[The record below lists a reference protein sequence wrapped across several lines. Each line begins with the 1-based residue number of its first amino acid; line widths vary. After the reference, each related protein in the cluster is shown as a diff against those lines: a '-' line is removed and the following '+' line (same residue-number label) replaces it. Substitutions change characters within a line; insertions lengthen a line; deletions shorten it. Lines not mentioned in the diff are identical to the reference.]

1 MMFDLDGTLYE
12 FNENSFRDT
21 SIYLD
26 LKKRSIQFI
35 SEKLKVSEEQA
46 GNMYNLVAQK
56 YNFIISTGFQKE
68 YGLDR
73 NEYLNFAWD
82 MDPSHHIQKN
92 DKLSP
97 FFLELSRNNNLF
109 ILSDAPLIWINKIL
123 EYFQIKKYFKR
134 IFSGGDMDLRKKGEL
149 YPYVLKTLNIDAK
162 NSVMIGDEYL
172 VDVIIPKKYGIKTI
186 FLGKESKGISNY
198 KVKNIFEIKN
208 LL

>member
-1 MMFDLDGTLYE
+1 MFDLDGTLYE

-46 GNMYNLVAQK
+46 GNMYNFVAQK
-56 YNFIISTGFQKE
+56 YNFILSTGFQKE